1 MDGVACETVFQEFL
15 ENMLG
20 VLRWLFGLDE
30 APAPAQAASRYYA
43 GRLYIHQADDTFYV
57 DANHARLSQDG
68 ESGTAAI

>member
-1 MDGVACETVFQEFL
+1 MWHAKPFFQEFL

-30 APAPAQAASRYYA
+30 APASAQAASRYYA